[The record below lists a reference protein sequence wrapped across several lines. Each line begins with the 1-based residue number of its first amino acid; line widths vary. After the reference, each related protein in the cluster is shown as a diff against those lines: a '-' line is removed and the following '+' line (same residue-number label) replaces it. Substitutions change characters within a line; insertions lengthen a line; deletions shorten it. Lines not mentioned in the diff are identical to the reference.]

1 MIKRGVNTISK
12 WNYMKGDIYA
22 CEHKRIVLFRIVVAA
37 FELKS
42 KVTCSKET

>member
-1 MIKRGVNTISK
+1 MIKHGVDTIPK
-12 WNYMKGDIYA
+12 WNYVKGNIYA